1 LADYP
6 DAQDWLS
13 AIFQKG
19 SGYNQMN
26 YGQNRS
32 SDVTRQL
39 QVQQLLAQADV
50 DQNATGRLELYN
62 MAEEQI
68 VDDVGWIPI
77 YQGKLQ
83 ILQNPRLVGIVYN
96 ALDVIPPDDW
106 GSIYVTQ

>member
-13 AIFQKG
+13 TFFQQG
-19 SGYNQMN
+19 SDYNQMN

-32 SDVTRQL
+32 SDVTKQL
-39 QVQQLLAQADV
+39 QVQQWLAQADV
-50 DQNATGRLELYN
+50 DQNQTEPLKLYN

-77 YQGKLQ
+77 YQARRQ
-83 ILQNPRLVGIVYN
+83 VLQNPRLVGIVYN
-96 ALDVIPPDDW
+96 ALDIIPPDDW
-106 GSIYVTQ
+106 GSIYITQ